1 VLKEGL
7 HFDHENGDKL
17 KELLLFAS
25 ERTADDGLL
34 SLRQY
39 RDAMPAAQKEIYY
52 LTAETLAN
60 ARRNPHLEAF
70 RRREIDVLLF
80 ADPIDEWILEALEE
94 YDGCKLRAIDRGE
107 IELGSDEEKSKTK
120 EKLKDD
126 EQQFR
131 PLLDFIRARLTDEV
145 KEVRLSSRLTDSA
158 CCLVADE
165 AAMNPSMR
173 RMMQAMG
180 QEVPKTRRV
189 LELNPAHPLLKRL
202 LERLGTERDS
212 EAFAA
217 QAGLLYD
224 LALVAEGS
232 QPRNPQAF
240 TQALASRLAE

>member
-1 VLKEGL
+1 
-7 HFDHENGDKL
+7 
-17 KELLLFAS
+17 
-25 ERTADDGLL
+25 
-34 SLRQY
+34 
-39 RDAMPAAQKEIYY
+39 
-52 LTAETLAN
+52 
-60 ARRNPHLEAF
+60 
-70 RRREIDVLLF
+70 
-80 ADPIDEWILEALEE
+80 
-94 YDGCKLRAIDRGE
+94 
-107 IELGSDEEKSKTK
+107 
-120 EKLKDD
+120 
-126 EQQFR
+126 
-131 PLLDFIRARLTDEV
+131 
-145 KEVRLSSRLTDSA
+145 
-158 CCLVADE
+158 
-165 AAMNPSMR
+165 MR